1 MGLVMS
7 HTYNLSHAYLSHT
20 HNVKHPTSVALL
32 RATEWLDIETDSRQD
47 VWLSSKVLALL
58 YSTTAISLWL
68 TALSHAIKHCIHTFF
83 TVLSNPTLLSFLLK
97 IFLILVII
105 LLRKACLSW
114 TSRTKRLNIFPVN
127 F

>member
-20 HNVKHPTSVALL
+20 HTVKHPTSVALL

-47 VWLSSKVLALL
+47 AWLSPKVYLPC

-68 TALSHAIKHCIHTFF
+68 TALSHAIKHCQSGNRPSCRT
-83 TVLSNPTLLSFLLK
+83 
-97 IFLILVII
+97 II
-105 LLRKACLSW
+105 LHVTHPLVCLTYNYSH
-114 TSRTKRLNIFPVN
+114 TMHTHFISQSCIRARQ
-127 F
+127 